1 MIQSLIFDMYET
13 LITHYRSPLY
23 FGEQMANDA
32 GILWDDFKIIWRET
46 DYDRCI
52 GNATLEEVI
61 EKILRKNECY
71 SEKLLTDMV
80 EKRIEAKRECFRH
93 LHEEI
98 LPMFSELKKKNI
110 LIGLISNCFS
120 EEAKVIR
127 ESELFTYFDAVFL
140 SYEQG
145 ISKPDVEIFQRCMK
159 KLSVE
164 PSECLYV
171 GDGGSDELETARKL
185 GMEALQAVW
194 YFKENNNWQSERK
207 SDFIQLESPLNIL
220 DYLE

>member
-1 MIQSLIFDMYET
+1 MVQAVIFDMYET
-13 LITHYRSPLY
+13 LITHYRNPLY
-23 FGEQMANDA
+23 FGEQMAKDA
-32 GILWDDFKIIWRET
+32 GISWNDFKVVWQAT

-52 GNATLEEVI
+52 GNATLEEVL
-61 EKILRKNECY
+61 ERILKENNCY
-71 SEKLLTDMV
+71 SEKLLKDIA
-80 EKRIEAKRECFRH
+80 EKRVETKRDCFKH
-93 LHEEI
+93 LHKEI
-98 LPMFSELKKKNI
+98 IPMFSVLKEKNI

-145 ISKPDVEIFQRCMK
+145 IRKPDIEIFQRCMK
-159 KLSVE
+159 ELSVK

-185 GMEALQAVW
+185 GMKALQAVW
-194 YFKENNNWQSERK
+194 YLKEKSTWSLELK
-207 SDFIQLESPLNIL
+207 SDFVQLESPLSIIN
-220 DYLE
+220 YL